1 MKIKFDDKNK
11 TQLILAIVAG
21 VTAPILAD
29 FIKKQIKKRQESKN
43 PKVDVNTD
51 HSFKSWTGDESFLD
65 ASHDHFVNEKNS
77 HMYIVPL
84 SSKERMRDY
93 PTFKKYSPFNISPSK
108 KIKLT

>member
-1 MKIKFDDKNK
+1 MSLGLDKKNK
-11 TQLILAIVAG
+11 TQLILAIIAG

-29 FIKKQIKKRQESKN
+29 YIKKQIKKRQESKK

-77 HMYIVPL
+77 HMYMVPL
-84 SSKERMRDY
+84 STKERMRDY
-93 PTFKKYSPFNISPSK
+93 PTFKKYTPFDVSPPK
-108 KIKLT
+108 KLKLT